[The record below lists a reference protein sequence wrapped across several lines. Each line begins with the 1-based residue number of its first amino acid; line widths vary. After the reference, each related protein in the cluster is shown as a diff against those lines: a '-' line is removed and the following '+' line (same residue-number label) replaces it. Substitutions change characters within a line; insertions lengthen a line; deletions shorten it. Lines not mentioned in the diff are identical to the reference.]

1 MVLDKATTRYVSLML
16 TYSCNL
22 NCSYCYERFKS
33 SSTMSIDMAKK
44 QIVQIFNET
53 LKQGK
58 YKALEISFMGGEPL
72 LEFEKIKLLSE
83 WCWQQEWGIPYILFA
98 STNGTLLTS
107 EMKEWFYK
115 NRDKIVLGISLDGT
129 LSMQAINRG
138 DMASKIDIDYFLNTW
153 PLQGIKMTISKETL
167 PYLYEGVIFLHEKG
181 FQQIY
186 ANLAYGINW
195 NDADLK
201 IYKEQLL
208 MLVEYYALH
217 ADLKPCSLLSLNLT
231 EIIDLSYSYTKH
243 CGCGEGTSL
252 INVDGK
258 TYPCPVF
265 SPSTMSHELLEGL
278 EDIDF
283 TDVLAF
289 VPQKCR
295 QCVLHRACPKCYG
308 MNYLHTG
315 KIDSF
320 NEFNCR
326 AFKIQVLANC
336 ILQQELLKYK
346 AIEDKE
352 KLLAS
357 LHLLNLIL

>member
-33 SSTMSIDMAKK
+33 GRTMSIDMAKT
-44 QIVQIFNET
+44 QIIHAFHET
-53 LKQGK
+53 LNNKK
-58 YKALEISFMGGEPL
+58 YKALELSFMGGEPL

-98 STNGTLLTS
+98 STNATLLTQ
-107 EMKEWFYK
+107 EMKGWFYE
-115 NRDKIVLGISLDGT
+115 NRDKIVLGVSLDGT
-129 LSMQAINRG
+129 LGMQAVNRG
-138 DMASKIDIDYFLNTW
+138 DLASRIDIDFFLETW

-167 PYLYEGVIFLHEKG
+167 LFLAEGVISLHEKG

-186 ANLAYGINW
+186 SNLAYGISW
-195 NDADLK
+195 DDADLK

-208 MLVEYYALH
+208 VLVRYYSSHPNLN
-217 ADLKPCSLLSLNLT
+217 PCSLLSLDLT

-252 INVDGK
+252 IDVDGK
-258 TYPCPVF
+258 IYPCPVF
-265 SPSTMSHELLEGL
+265 SPSTMSRDLLDGL
-278 EDIDF
+278 ENIDF
-283 TDVLAF
+283 ADVLAF

-295 QCVLHRACPKCYG
+295 KCVLHRACPKCYG
-308 MNYLHTG
+308 MNYLHASRV
-315 KIDSF
+315 DYF
-320 NEFNCR
+320 NEFSCR

-336 ILQQELLKYK
+336 ILQQERLKNG
-346 AIEDKE
+346 ITENKE
-352 KLLAS
+352 KILAS

>member
-22 NCSYCYERFKS
+22 NCTYCYEQFKS
-33 SSTMSIDMAKK
+33 GRSMSIDMAKR
-44 QIVQIFNET
+44 QITQAFEET
-53 LKQGK
+53 LKIDK

-83 WCWQQEWGIPYILFA
+83 WCWQQEWSIPYILFA
-98 STNGTLLTS
+98 STNGTLLTQ

-115 NRDKIVLGISLDGT
+115 NRKKIVLGISLDGT
-129 LSMQAINRG
+129 LGMQAVNRG
-138 DMASKIDIDYFLNTW
+138 DLASKVDVDYFLKTW

-167 PYLYEGVIFLHEKG
+167 PFLSEGVIYLHEKG

-186 ANLAYGINW
+186 ANLAYGISWDNKDM
-195 NDADLK
+195 NN
-201 IYKEQLL
+201 YKEQLL
-208 MLVEYYALH
+208 GLVEYYRLH
-217 ADLKPCSLLSLNLT
+217 PEIKPCSLLSLDLT
-231 EIIDLSYSYTKH
+231 EIIDLSFSYTKH

-252 INVDGK
+252 IDVDGK

-265 SPSTMSHELLEGL
+265 SPSTMSHELLESL
-278 EDIDF
+278 EHIDF
-283 TDVLAF
+283 TDVLTF
-289 VPQKCR
+289 VPQECR
-295 QCVLHRACPKCYG
+295 RCVLHRACPKCYG
-308 MNYLHTG
+308 MNYLHT
-315 KIDSF
+315 KRIDYF

-336 ILQQELLKYK
+336 VLQQELVKNK
-346 AIEDKE
+346 SEEEQE

>member
-44 QIVQIFNET
+44 QIVQVFNET

-72 LEFEKIKLLSE
+72 LEFEKIKSLSE
-83 WCWQQEWGIPYILFA
+83 WCWQQEWEIPYILFA
-98 STNGTLLTS
+98 STNATLLTS
-107 EMKEWFYK
+107 EMKEWFYE

-138 DMASKIDIDYFLNTW
+138 DLASKVDIDYFLNTW

-167 PYLYEGVIFLHEKG
+167 PSLSEGVIFLHEKG

-186 ANLAYGINW
+186 ANLAYGISW

-201 IYKEQLL
+201 TYKEQLL
-208 MLVEYYALH
+208 ILVEYYKLH
-217 ADLKPCSLLSLNLT
+217 TNLKPCSLLSLDLT

-252 INVDGK
+252 VDVDGK

-265 SPSTMSHELLEGL
+265 SPSTMPHELLKDL
-278 EDIDF
+278 EKIDF
-283 TDVLAF
+283 TDVLTF

-295 QCVLHRACPKCYG
+295 RCVLHRACPKCYG
-308 MNYLHTG
+308 MNYLHTR
-315 KIDSF
+315 KMDYF

-336 ILQQELLKYK
+336 ILQQELLNNKNGENK
-346 AIEDKE
+346 D